1 MAAEG
6 TSREA
11 IMHAKRVMQT
21 GDAFGRPIEIVA
33 DTVRLL
39 PA

>member
-11 IMHAKRVMQT
+11 IMHAKRLMKT
-21 GDAFGRPIEIVA
+21 GNAFGKPVEVVA